1 VPSNVLIGNNFK
13 STHKK
18 QSQTFLNDPIRVCS
32 WHQKLYQ
39 RKKKNKDIKKCQ
51 WCGLH
56 EDTETAV
63 TNADNEWPVGQS
75 ANVCKAAGLDVGM

>member
-1 VPSNVLIGNNFK
+1 MILSGSVAG
-13 STHKK
+13 
-18 QSQTFLNDPIRVCS
+18 IRS
-32 WHQKLYQ
+32 FIKE
-39 RKKKNKDIKKCQ
+39 KKNKDIKKCH

-56 EDTETAV
+56 ADTETAV